1 MWEHWVNLFP
11 GLTIPS
17 TLLNPVEEDKIVEC
31 KSFEDVRLYTSPWVS
46 GYTTRA
52 YHAPVEI
59 NVQDYDIERGLFR
72 VKEKI
77 KRIAFDSGA
86 NAVVALNTD
95 IYAWESPIKF
105 NVVGTP
111 AKLSRL

>member
-1 MWEHWVNLFP
+1 
-11 GLTIPS
+11 
-17 TLLNPVEEDKIVEC
+17 
-31 KSFEDVRLYTSPWVS
+31 
-46 GYTTRA
+46 
-52 YHAPVEI
+52 
-59 NVQDYDIERGLFR
+59 VQDYDIERGLFR